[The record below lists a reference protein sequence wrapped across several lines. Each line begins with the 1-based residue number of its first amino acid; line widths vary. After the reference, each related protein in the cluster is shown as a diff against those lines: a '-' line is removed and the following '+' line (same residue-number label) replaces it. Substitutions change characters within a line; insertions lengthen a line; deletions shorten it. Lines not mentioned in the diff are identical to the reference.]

1 MSSSDVDPADVTA
14 SVDDGPGVVVG
25 GPVDVDLA
33 GVVGAADVTP
43 SSAARL
49 ADDVGVE
56 AVAGMRDR
64 FVALLPG
71 RVARLGAALA
81 AGEAP
86 ELRDAA
92 LSLSCSATMLGAHRL
107 AALCDALRGGDL
119 PAEPVR
125 ELEDVAAATCRAL
138 AEPTCGPRGPAVT
151 QRAGP
156 SASR

>member
-14 SVDDGPGVVVG
+14 RVDDGPGVVVG

-49 ADDVGVE
+49 ADEVGVE

-92 LSLSCSATMLGAHRL
+92 LSLSCSATMLGAHGS
-107 AALCDALRGGDL
+107 LRSAT
-119 PAEPVR
+119 PC
-125 ELEDVAAATCRAL
+125 AAATCPPNRSVSSR
-138 AEPTCGPRGPAVT
+138 TSR
-151 QRAGP
+151 QRPAGP
-156 SASR
+156 WPSLRVGHEAPP